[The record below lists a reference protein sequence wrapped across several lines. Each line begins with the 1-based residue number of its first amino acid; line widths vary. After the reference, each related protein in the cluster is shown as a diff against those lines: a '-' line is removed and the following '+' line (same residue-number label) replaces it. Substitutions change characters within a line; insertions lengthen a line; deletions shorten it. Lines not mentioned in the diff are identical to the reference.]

1 MAFCAKCGGT
11 LIDGAGFCG
20 TCGAAA
26 QAAANSAPVLPMN
39 SPAANS
45 GLASN
50 LAGALAYVLGLIT
63 GIVFLV
69 LEPYK
74 HDRFVRFHAMQSIL
88 FCVAAIAFSIF
99 WHILVSIMMS
109 ISGWTAMAL
118 VPIGLL
124 ISLSFFAFW
133 LFLMYQAHQQKLFK
147 LPIVGKFAAQQ
158 AGVAL

>member
-26 QAAANSAPVLPMN
+26 QAAASSAPVVPMN

-109 ISGWTAMAL
+109 ISGYTAMAL

-124 ISLSFFAFW
+124 ISLSFFALW
-133 LFLMYQAHQQKLFK
+133 LFLMYQAYSQREFRIPFIGAIAAKQ
-147 LPIVGKFAAQQ
+147 VG
-158 AGVAL
+158 